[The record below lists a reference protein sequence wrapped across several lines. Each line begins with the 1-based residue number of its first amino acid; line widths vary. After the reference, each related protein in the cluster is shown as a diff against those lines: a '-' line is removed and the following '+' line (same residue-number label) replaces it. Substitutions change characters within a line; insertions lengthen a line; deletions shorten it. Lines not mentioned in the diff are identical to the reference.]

1 MEGIQFSS
9 YSSAHILSKYS
20 QLHPELPFH
29 STSSCWREDPVPRV
43 RREVLSPFFWVEDF
57 VEGKE
62 DACAGIILTGS
73 NTTKSCSLLSPSTC
87 RFSEDRIRRKEAVW
101 LVLIYEIMNS
111 VSQCSLE
118 SFKNLKHILVRYT
131 LIKYFKHL

>member
-1 MEGIQFSS
+1 M
-9 YSSAHILSKYS
+9 
-20 QLHPELPFH
+20 
-29 STSSCWREDPVPRV
+29 PRV

-57 VEGKE
+57 VESKE
-62 DACAGIILTGS
+62 DARAGIILTGS

-87 RFSEDRIRRKEAVW
+87 RLSEDRIRRKEVVW
-101 LVLIYEIMNS
+101 LVLIYERMNS

-118 SFKNLKHILVRYT
+118 SFKNLKYILVRYT